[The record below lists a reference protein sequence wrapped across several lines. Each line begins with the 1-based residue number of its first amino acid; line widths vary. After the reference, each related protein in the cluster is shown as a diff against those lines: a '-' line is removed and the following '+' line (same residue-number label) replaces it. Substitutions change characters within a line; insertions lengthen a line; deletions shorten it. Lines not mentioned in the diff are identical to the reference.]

1 MISKLLSFV
10 MFVKLSSISC
20 LVVQLRSCFG
30 GGVCMFQGVPK
41 IYRIVKFVVSSFGL
55 DSIPLTQ
62 VSVLG
67 PCYESSG
74 ITIVVIMGDPKY

>member
-10 MFVKLSSISC
+10 MFVKLSSISY
-20 LVVQLRSCFG
+20 LVAQLRSCFG

-41 IYRIVKFVVSSFGL
+41 VYRIVKFVANSFGL

-62 VSVLG
+62 ISVLG
-67 PCYESSG
+67 PCYETSG
-74 ITIVVIMGDPKY
+74 ITVVVIMGCPKY